1 MVQVSDASTATGEWS
16 ATRLV
21 RVLPEEFDMA
31 FETWVVAHEDLQHVR
46 RVRLVMDAVITGLAD
61 YAK

>member
-1 MVQVSDASTATGEWS
+1 M
-16 ATRLV
+16 
-21 RVLPEEFDMA
+21 RVPPEEFDMA

>member
-46 RVRLVMDAVITGLAD
+46 RVRSSWMPWSRGWPTTQG
-61 YAK
+61 